1 MAAPAIENAFVD
13 FPVNQNSIS
22 SDAFKSVAKVD
33 KECNSY
39 AAELMPEVIVHG
51 GIEYRRGEPDVK
63 NVLNC
68 REAVTVDLPQGDYNK
83 VYILASS
90 SRGDRKAVF
99 DVDGRKYEAVVPYY
113 SGFRAQ
119 WAWADKTSRSSR
131 MERSPISGTPG
142 TR

>member
-68 REAVTVDLPQGDYNK
+68 KEAVTVDLPQGDYNK

-90 SRGDRKAVF
+90 SRGDARPYSTSTAANTRLSCLLLGLPRPVGLGRQDKSFVK
-99 DVDGRKYEAVVPYY
+99 DG
-113 SGFRAQ
+113 
-119 WAWADKTSRSSR
+119 TT
-131 MERSPISGTPG
+131 PISGTTG